1 MPSPEGNDPVHTML
15 TERLRKRELTRA
27 KEALADLTPDE
38 VVVMLR
44 LLPPTEHVLAFRL
57 LDKDRAVEVF
67 DLLGEDEQV
76 RLLQAMTDSEAA
88 TTLAELDVD
97 DQARLIGEAPAAV
110 ARRLLASMTSTDR
123 ARVGVLLAYPEDSAG
138 RMANPS
144 YLAVRPYS
152 LVNETLGL
160 IRRSRLGP
168 EDVTTVF
175 VTTADRRYLGL
186 ISVAELVKAEPYA
199 EVGSLARLAEVSV
212 STTEDAAVAA
222 RLLQRRDLGALPVLD
237 SEKRLVGSLTFD
249 DAMDALDDDTSEIMY
264 RKAGMGDPAH
274 AKELLRSER
283 LTSGNILYP
292 VRVRIT
298 FLMVTLAGGLAVGG
312 LIEQFEDVL
321 AAVVAVAI
329 FVPLIMDMGGNVG
342 TQSTTIFARGLALGH
357 IDPSRFGRQLL
368 REVRVGLVM
377 AVIIACIGG
386 AAAYFWQGAPND
398 IPMLGVAVGLSLFTS
413 VTLATFLGFALP
425 WLMLKLGLDHAPGAD
440 PFITTIKDFTGLA
453 VYFGLAGL
461 LLGVG

>member
-1 MPSPEGNDPVHTML
+1 
-15 TERLRKRELTRA
+15 
-27 KEALADLTPDE
+27 
-38 VVVMLR
+38 
-44 LLPPTEHVLAFRL
+44 
-57 LDKDRAVEVF
+57 
-67 DLLGEDEQV
+67 
-76 RLLQAMTDSEAA
+76 
-88 TTLAELDVD
+88 
-97 DQARLIGEAPAAV
+97 
-110 ARRLLASMTSTDR
+110 
-123 ARVGVLLAYPEDSAG
+123 
-138 RMANPS
+138 
-144 YLAVRPYS
+144 
-152 LVNETLGL
+152 
-160 IRRSRLGP
+160 
-168 EDVTTVF
+168 
-175 VTTADRRYLGL
+175 
-186 ISVAELVKAEPYA
+186 
-199 EVGSLARLAEVSV
+199 
-212 STTEDAAVAA
+212 
-222 RLLQRRDLGALPVLD
+222 
-237 SEKRLVGSLTFD
+237 
-249 DAMDALDDDTSEIMY
+249 MDALDDDTSEIMY

-292 VRVRIT
+292 VRVRIA

-357 IDPSRFGRQLL
+357 IDPSRFGRQLF